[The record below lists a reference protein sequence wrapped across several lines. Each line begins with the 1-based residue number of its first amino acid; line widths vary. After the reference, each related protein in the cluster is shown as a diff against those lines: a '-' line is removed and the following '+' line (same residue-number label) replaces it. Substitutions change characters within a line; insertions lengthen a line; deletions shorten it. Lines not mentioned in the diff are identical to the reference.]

1 MFPVSPKI
9 GPVLLSAYLRTK
21 NAAFALD
28 RLGPTHYCRHSG
40 RRLEPCHHI
49 PLSPGSRATGVGEG
63 SSKEGVAIVRKDLSE
78 LYWEAHGYEG
88 LDIERFLADVQAGT
102 WGAYTADEI
111 RDFLY
116 KLEAAII
123 DNIETKATEAPA
135 FAAAK
140 NEIIEQTKARFA
152 ELRRRYASSV

>member
-1 MFPVSPKI
+1 KCSLRPRPI
-9 GPVLLSAYLRTK
+9 TNNALLQ
-21 NAAFALD
+21 AFWTTA
-28 RLGPTHYCRHSG
+28 R
-40 RRLEPCHHI
+40 
-49 PLSPGSRATGVGEG
+49 PLSSHTALPGSRATGVGEG
-63 SSKEGVAIVRKDLSE
+63 SSRQGVATVRKDLSE

-140 NEIIEQTKARFA
+140 NEVIEQTKAGFA